1 MADLVAKLRLIAETS
16 GKEGVEALAAE
27 LERLAAEGGSAAPR
41 LNELSTALREIGKQP
56 GMEKS
61 AESAT
66 ALGQAAA
73 GAVDGVE
80 QLGEQIGQAEQVTK
94 TWHQFIAERMGP
106 LMRQFA
112 AEGVSHGEAHTRAIR
127 QIAEEWKQYKAS
139 GVDANNAVTAAV
151 GNGTAPLQK
160 VASSAQVAAAAL
172 ARIGIRSSDQIQA
185 EINQINQDLIRLASN
200 AKVSGTDFERAF
212 TRAQER
218 IADLQREMSGSVDP
232 FTAGVGRATG
242 GLGGLLT
249 KLGPVGVAI
258 ATAFSVEHLAR
269 AAVEFD
275 RINRTLEAIQGSG
288 QATAR
293 ELGYITEA
301 SQRLGLELASASRAY
316 ANFLA
321 SIKGTALEG
330 QKGREVFEAISGAMS
345 RLGKSSADTE
355 GALFAVGQ
363 MVSKGVVSMEELRLQ
378 LAERLPGAMQ
388 AAANGAGVTVA
399 ELTKMVESGQVLAE
413 DLLPGMAEELKKLY
427 ATSAGAE
434 GYTASWNRFT
444 NAITEA
450 GGRLGQTDAVMKG
463 TTGGLWLLEKA
474 TQGAGL
480 VVLGFSEAVSLLGG
494 SLGALAGAIAS
505 GNWSQLGDEI
515 SAMALKSGANL
526 GALRDRLRGVQ
537 DASTGA
543 GGAAKSAADQA
554 MSGNPGWLAVAN
566 AYAQV
571 TTSVDAYVKQAEKAL
586 EARQAET
593 AAAVQFAQASGN
605 EAQLRQAEA
614 AGAAA
619 VADATR
625 RVAEA
630 KAAQLSASQAELV
643 TKQQVAAADGKE
655 SEAKRQLIEQ
665 IRQKVALQQEEAGKA
680 RAAAQ
685 SAQIEAAARKATAE
699 AVRDNSGRLD
709 ELRAAYEHATEAV
722 LLFEE
727 SERDGY
733 ATTEQVLAARA
744 EATRAAILYNDA
756 VADTIRNIQAETN
769 EKQAALSVDE
779 QLARLKIAQ
788 ARTSEQIARSLGN
801 EQAAVWAVVEA
812 KRQEARIAQLRAQ
825 QARLEA
831 GGSLQVAKAKF
842 AELEAKDAV
851 TKADIAALETAKK
864 DAAAKQLA
872 GKISEE
878 LAKQLNAEADAAIR
892 AANAGRGVADAGLQ
906 MADGAQQAGQGLQ
919 QLGNDMESLGGRL
932 GKIWQAAVEAIR
944 AISPAA
950 ADAVGKIQ
958 ASSNSFHEFSN
969 GVRGLRLS
977 AQELVTEGP
986 LGDLTAELEAVRA
999 ETADVTTALEG
1010 LNNINSQMAAG
1021 LGFAGF
1027 WKGVAAMTELRRS
1040 LLDAK
1045 REQIEFSIEVQ
1056 KFNDR
1061 VDEGNRSLASQESRL
1076 AGLVSRA
1083 KELGSQELSGLRGAL
1098 ESVRS
1103 QLRSIEDSARST
1115 LDSISDELDQI
1126 NGRYEAI
1133 ERRRAAAR
1141 RTEVETQ
1148 LAQARASGD
1157 QAAAADLQR
1166 ALSQLSELE
1175 RVRLA
1180 EARARTAEDQ
1190 ARKEAEARGAA
1201 QPAPASPRPAAQV
1214 PTSTVRVE
1222 IDLNGRKTE
1231 INTSSQ
1237 RDADALKSLL
1247 SQLESAMRTSS

>member
-16 GKEGVEALAAE
+16 GKEGIAALASE
-27 LERLAAEGGSAAPR
+27 LEKLAAEGGEAGPKLREMASELRGAANAAPQLKVLGSAAD
-41 LNELSTALREIGKQP
+41 Q
-56 GMEKS
+56 
-61 AESAT
+61 
-66 ALGQAAA
+66 
-73 GAVDGVE
+73 
-80 QLGEQIGQAEQVTK
+80 
-94 TWHQFIAERMGP
+94 
-106 LMRQFA
+106 
-112 AEGVSHGEAHTRAIR
+112 
-127 QIAEEWKQYKAS
+127 
-139 GVDANNAVTAAV
+139 
-151 GNGTAPLQK
+151 
-160 VASSAQVAAAAL
+160 AAAAL
-172 ARIGIRSSDQIQA
+172 DRIGIRSSDAIQG
-185 EINQINQDLIRLASN
+185 EINQINQDLIRLGSN
-200 AKVSGTDFERAF
+200 AKVSAADFDRAF
-212 TRAQER
+212 AQAQGR

-232 FTAGVGRATG
+232 FTASVGRATG

-249 KLGPVGVAI
+249 KLGPIGVAI
-258 ATAFSVEHLAR
+258 ATAFSVDHLAR

-288 QATAR
+288 QAAAR
-293 ELGYITEA
+293 EMGYITEA

-316 ANFLA
+316 ANFMA
-321 SIKGTALEG
+321 STKGTALEG
-330 QKGREVFEAISGAMS
+330 QKGREVFESIAGAMS

-388 AAANGAGVTVA
+388 AAANGAGVTVT

-413 DLLPGMAEELKKLY
+413 DLLPGMAAELQKLY
-427 ATSAGAE
+427 GTSAGAE

-444 NAITEA
+444 SAIAEA
-450 GGRLGQTDAVMKG
+450 GGRLGQTDAVMKS
-463 TTGGLWLLEKA
+463 TTGALWLLEKG

-554 MSGNPGWLAVAN
+554 MAGNPGWLAVAN

-586 EARQAET
+586 EARQAE
-593 AAAVQFAQASGN
+593 AAAAIQFAQASGN
-605 EAQLRQAEA
+605 EVQLRQAEA

-655 SEAKRQLIEQ
+655 SEAKRDLIEK
-665 IRQKVALQQEEAGKA
+665 IRQKLALQQEEADKA

-685 SAQIEAAARKATAE
+685 SAQIEAAARQATAD
-699 AVRDNSGRLD
+699 AVRDNSGRLE
-709 ELRAAYEHATEAV
+709 ELRAAAERATAAVQALEAAETANGAGAAA
-722 LLFEE
+722 L
-727 SERDGY
+727 
-733 ATTEQVLAARA
+733 TAARA

-756 VADTIRNIQAETN
+756 ISDTIANIEAQSRAE
-769 EKQAALSVDE
+769 QAALGVE
-779 QLARLKIAQ
+779 ERLGQLKLAQ
-788 ARTSEQIARSLGN
+788 IRTSEQVARALGN
-801 EQAAVWAVVEA
+801 EQYAAWQVVNA
-812 KRQEARIAQLRAQ
+812 KRQEASLAQLRA
-825 QARLEA
+825 R
-831 GGSLQVAKAKF
+831 SLQVEAAAQLKAVEARRAELKAAGQLTPAKI
-842 AELEAKDAV
+842 AELEAA
-851 TKADIAALETAKK
+851 KASA
-864 DAAAKQLA
+864 
-872 GKISEE
+872 
-878 LAKQLNAEADAAIR
+878 LAKQIEGQITAELAAQLNAAADAAIR
-892 AANAGRGVADAGLQ
+892 LMNAQAGAGAGGQ
-906 MADGAQQAGQGLQ
+906 KMADGAQQAGQGMQ

-950 ADAVGKIQ
+950 ADAVGKVQ
-958 ASSNSFHEFSN
+958 ATSNSFHEFES
-969 GVRGLRLS
+969 GVRGLGRS

-1045 REQIEFSIEVQ
+1045 AAQIEFSIEVQ

-1061 VDEGNRSLASQESRL
+1061 VDEGNLSLASQERRL

-1083 KELGSQELSGLRGAL
+1083 KELGSQELSGLRSAL

-1126 NGRYEAI
+1126 NGRYEDI
-1133 ERRRAAAR
+1133 ERRRAASR
-1141 RTEVETQ
+1141 RAEIEGQ
-1148 LAQARASGD
+1148 LAEARASGD
-1157 QAAAADLQR
+1157 QSAAADLQR
-1166 ALSQLSELE
+1166 ALSRLSELE
-1175 RVRLA
+1175 RARLA
-1180 EARARTAEDQ
+1180 EARARAAEEQ
-1190 ARKEAEARGAA
+1190 ARKQAESSRQA
-1201 QPAPASPRPAAQV
+1201 QPAPAASAAPV
-1214 PTSTVRVE
+1214 PSSTVRVE
-1222 IDLNGRKTE
+1222 IAMPDGTKKRVDVVSAN
-1231 INTSSQ
+1231 
-1237 RDADALKSLL
+1237 DAQALTGLL
-1247 SQLESAMRTSS
+1247 REFESAMSRSS